1 MIATNVSVVNATYEN
16 AISPAAMGTLTL
28 TLGVM
33 TGLVLMLF
41 LLFKFFRRFLRGG
54 VVVSS
59 LWGLYAVSNWISK
72 QAIVNGD
79 LNPLKFVGKVGAF
92 IVISVIVG
100 ALIGRSKKVKAVG
113 EKMKTEEM
121 EKLFEEELKKQ
132 KDATEDA
139 LKLKSELT
147 HVVEELKLQARAV
160 TTLQQDVFVM
170 RKVLEQLFKVLK
182 ERGFVEGRFVMGMW
196 VK

>member
-100 ALIGRSKKVKAVG
+100 ALIGRSKKVKAVENKIG
-113 EKMKTEEM
+113 E
-121 EKLFEEELKKQ
+121 
-132 KDATEDA
+132 
-139 LKLKSELT
+139 
-147 HVVEELKLQARAV
+147 
-160 TTLQQDVFVM
+160 
-170 RKVLEQLFKVLK
+170 
-182 ERGFVEGRFVMGMW
+182 W
-196 VK
+196 VKK